1 MFDRP
6 GSMGNPLFAAGGEL
20 SGTGE
25 AAFLAELQARAEA
38 ESKQLESDVKAARKS
53 RRFSQVHSIDSSQVV
68 HLAFSSVTGRTS
80 MLLQC
85 PLTPRLFHP
94 RCTVSSRFLCVCVGE
109 PGRLACYSGQAIFS
123 CPHYKDLSEDLC
135 YGISSCS
142 SMMFL
147 HSSLDGLDLTECCL
161 TEVMPRQSH

>member
-53 RRFSQVHSIDSSQVV
+53 RRFSQVHSVDSSQVV
-68 HLAFSSVTGRTS
+68 FLASSGFTG
-80 MLLQC
+80 
-85 PLTPRLFHP
+85 
-94 RCTVSSRFLCVCVGE
+94 
-109 PGRLACYSGQAIFS
+109 
-123 CPHYKDLSEDLC
+123 
-135 YGISSCS
+135 
-142 SMMFL
+142 
-147 HSSLDGLDLTECCL
+147 
-161 TEVMPRQSH
+161 